1 MTDSSTS
8 AKVENNDHAAQ
19 VFDINVQPRTKLET
33 EVHKS
38 RVIIQRFVK
47 SLSKGLPLSN
57 TEVNQLSHVIR
68 FCSKVGQNAKPFIEK
83 YTLSKALRYLLR
95 SSQILPDFLPPQ
107 IEMIIDAWNR
117 DEYNLAPKTNNAVS
131 DDSETGSDDRDSEDE
146 SDDDESVTDT
156 RGSAMR
162 GIIISRST
170 AGYITYTL
178 NKSFQ
183 RPASVFGHNGLKV
196 GAWWPMQICALR
208 DGAHGS
214 RMGGIAGKRDT
225 GAYSIIISG
234 GSGYEDRDLGDVV
247 WYTGSGERGA
257 DQILGSGNQALV
269 TSFNTGLPVRVI
281 RGSRSE
287 SDFAPS
293 QGLRYDGLYKVI
305 WYGQMFGRD
314 GHKVWKYK
322 LERLTNQDPIRRDVP
337 TRAELRTL
345 A

>member
-1 MTDSSTS
+1 MTDFPDSVI
-8 AKVENNDHAAQ
+8 VENNDNAVHA
-19 VFDINVQPRTKLET
+19 VVPPRTKLET
-33 EVHKS
+33 EIHKS
-38 RVIIQRFVK
+38 RVIIQRFIK

-57 TEVNQLSHVIR
+57 AEVAQLSLVIR
-68 FCSKVGQNAKPFIEK
+68 FCSKLGHNAKPFIEK
-83 YTLSKALRYLLR
+83 YTLSKSLRYLLR
-95 SSQILPDFLPPQ
+95 SSQILPHFVPPQ
-107 IEMIIDAWNR
+107 IEMVINAWNR
-117 DEYNLAPKTNNAVS
+117 NEYNLGPQTNNAVS
-131 DDSETGSDDRDSEDE
+131 NDSETNSNGQDSNVE
-146 SDDDESVTDT
+146 SDEEPVIDI

-170 AGYITYTL
+170 AGRITYTL

-183 RPASVFGHNGLKV
+183 RPAGVFGHNGLKI
-196 GAWWPMQICALR
+196 GSWWPMQICALR

-214 RMGGIAGKRDT
+214 RMGGIAGKRGA

-234 GSGYEDRDLGDVV
+234 GSDYEDRDLGDIV

-257 DQILGSGNQALV
+257 DQILGTGNQALV
-269 TSFNTGLPVRVI
+269 TSFNKGLPVRVI

-293 QGLRYDGLYKVI
+293 HGLRYDGLYKVI
-305 WYGQMFGRD
+305 WYGQLFGRD

-322 LERLTNQDPIRRDVP
+322 LERLMNQDHIRRDVP
-337 TRAELRTL
+337 TPADLRTL